1 MLFMIL
7 LLGAISFD
15 FLVFVAC
22 RLLHSAILFPNIPES
37 PPVIIEHRPSFISLQ
52 VFVSNRLGAGFDASR
67 DRIVRI
73 DLKEMQ
79 YARPMYSIWHAWS
92 RTSSGPFHKSQ

>member
-22 RLLHSAILFPNIPES
+22 RLLHSAILFPNIPEYARN
-37 PPVIIEHRPSFISLQ
+37 PFAPSSTTHI
-52 VFVSNRLGAGFDASR
+52 
-67 DRIVRI
+67 RIV
-73 DLKEMQ
+73 DLQ
-79 YARPMYSIWHAWS
+79 LSL
-92 RTSSGPFHKSQ
+92 